1 MGTQRQPT
9 GEPGD
14 ARAVLPPAAFKQGRG
29 TAVAEEKREEIPLFA
44 TISGSA
50 RMLREA
56 RVAASGAAA
65 VPFINLRS

>member
-1 MGTQRQPT
+1 MLPSSPLFLELQLSWAMSSPLGLWARRQPR

-29 TAVAEEKREEIPLFA
+29 TAVAETKQEEIPLFA

-50 RMLREA
+50 
-56 RVAASGAAA
+56 
-65 VPFINLRS
+65 